1 MSWDPA
7 GERVLSYVE
16 ELATAQI
23 HRLGDLLPSQRQD
36 QVQHQEQVQES
47 TPAPVAS
54 TTIHAQ
60 LLALEQRL
68 HDAVEDLYSGE
79 NVSRRVGFKGLGM

>member
-7 GERVLSYVE
+7 GERLLSYVE

-23 HRLGDLLPSQRQD
+23 HRVDNLLPSQK
-36 QVQHQEQVQES
+36 QEQVHIQEEVEES
-47 TPAPVAS
+47 APASDPTAQ
-54 TTIHAQ
+54 TTIAAQ

-68 HDAVEDLYSGE
+68 FEAVEDLYSGE
-79 NVSRRVGFKGLGM
+79 NVSGG